1 MEIVKVDINEL
12 ISPEYN
18 PRQITDDE
26 MEKLKNSINEFGYV
40 APIIVNKH
48 NNHIVGGNQR
58 YEALKSLGYTD
69 VDVVFVDEPDLN
81 REKALNI
88 ALNKISGDWDNEKLT
103 QIFNE
108 MSFEGFDITLTGF
121 EDFEIND
128 SLGFF
133 DDNFDDSDIEEGGAD
148 ENFDN
153 SFSEVETYTQE
164 ATFENHEGDVFDFG
178 DFELK
183 IKNNFLENKMGITLY
198 QDTFVVSF
206 DNYMDEDLL
215 KDFINR
221 NDGSRERL
229 RDNGK
234 LKSDIYG

>member
-26 MEKLKNSINEFGYV
+26 MEKLKNSINEFGYI

-183 IKNNFLENKMGITLY
+183 IKNNFLENKMRIILY

>member
-26 MEKLKNSINEFGYV
+26 MGKLKNSINEFGYV

-81 REKALNI
+81 HEKALNI

-183 IKNNFLENKMGITLY
+183 IKNNFLENKMRITLY

-229 RDNGK
+229 RDNGS

>member
-18 PRQITDDE
+18 PRQITDEE
-26 MEKLKNSINEFGYV
+26 MEKLKNSINEFGYI

-58 YEALKSLGYTD
+58 YEALKSLKYTD

-183 IKNNFLENKMGITLY
+183 IKNNFLENKMRITLY
-198 QDTFVVSF
+198 QDTFVVLF

-221 NDGSRERL
+221 NDGSKERL